1 MINKLKRKIRNTFN
15 IFSKQEVEERIE
27 NLENV
32 IELNK
37 NNFEIINRDV
47 NNKLKILMDFK
58 QIQDQ
63 EIENLKKRI
72 DCEALHFL
80 ETTEKIANL
89 NENFQN
95 TSQYFG
101 DTLAHHNF
109 HLLELEKKSR
119 KFQVEIEKIDIKRKY
134 QSNETDERIIII
146 QWVQHFKF
154 GDGIGNAILGIKK
167 ILDEAKIEN
176 EIWTMDA
183 EYSCEV
189 CEANKIKIY
198 DTKVIPHKKSILLFH
213 FGGEA
218 YLADLLEAYACKKVL
233 VYHNITPAEFF
244 RKDEKF
250 LIESSL
256 HGKQQLN
263 IIKHN
268 IDYCIT
274 DSEFNKKELE
284 ELGFNTKIN
293 VVSTAVVIPNEEL
306 RPDLHIIKKL
316 DDGKIN
322 ILFVGRISPNKKI
335 EDVISAALEYKK
347 LSDFSV
353 RLILVGGFHKEDV
366 YYNELSKMIEQQSS
380 IEILLT
386 GYVSDEELKAYY
398 KVSKLFLCMSE
409 HEGFCV
415 PLIESMYYGLPIIAY
430 NSTAIPGTLGNA
442 GILMNTKD
450 FKEVANMINKVI
462 LDEVYRNEIIEKQK
476 KRYLDFSYCNIRD
489 KLMGSLY
496 EIMNIENKEN

>member
-1 MINKLKRKIRNTFN
+1 M
-15 IFSKQEVEERIE
+15 
-27 NLENV
+27 
-32 IELNK
+32 
-37 NNFEIINRDV
+37 
-47 NNKLKILMDFK
+47 
-58 QIQDQ
+58 
-63 EIENLKKRI
+63 
-72 DCEALHFL
+72 
-80 ETTEKIANL
+80 
-89 NENFQN
+89 
-95 TSQYFG
+95 
-101 DTLAHHNF
+101 
-109 HLLELEKKSR
+109 
-119 KFQVEIEKIDIKRKY
+119 
-134 QSNETDERIIII
+134 
-146 QWVQHFKF
+146 
-154 GDGIGNAILGIKK
+154 
-167 ILDEAKIEN
+167 
-176 EIWTMDA
+176 
-183 EYSCEV
+183 
-189 CEANKIKIY
+189 
-198 DTKVIPHKKSILLFH
+198 
-213 FGGEA
+213 
-218 YLADLLEAYACKKVL
+218 